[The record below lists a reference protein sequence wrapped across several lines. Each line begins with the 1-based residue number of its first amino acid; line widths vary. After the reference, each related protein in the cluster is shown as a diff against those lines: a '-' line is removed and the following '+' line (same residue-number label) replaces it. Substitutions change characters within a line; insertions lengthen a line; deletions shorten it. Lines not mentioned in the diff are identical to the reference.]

1 MVGFN
6 LTRGAST
13 ERILTLITITIF
25 RKIKVNVTQLQLK
38 LGYNIIDKYSTT
50 IICRP
55 GKADSYFLNIT
66 NDGKIF
72 TQIATSSRHLLLYRF
87 RECSRIL
94 LWEL

>member
-1 MVGFN
+1 M
-6 LTRGAST
+6 
-13 ERILTLITITIF
+13 ILTLITITILF

-38 LGYNIIDKYSTT
+38 LGYNIIDKYST

-87 RECSRIL
+87 RECSHTRGR

>member
-1 MVGFN
+1 M
-6 LTRGAST
+6 
-13 ERILTLITITIF
+13 ILTLITITIF

-38 LGYNIIDKYSTT
+38 LGYNIIDKYST

-55 GKADSYFLNIT
+55 GKADSYFLNITHT

-87 RECSRIL
+87 SECSHTRRR

>member
-1 MVGFN
+1 M
-6 LTRGAST
+6 
-13 ERILTLITITIF
+13 ILTLITITILF

>member
-1 MVGFN
+1 M
-6 LTRGAST
+6 
-13 ERILTLITITIF
+13 ILTLITITILF

-38 LGYNIIDKYSTT
+38 LGYNIIDKYST

>member
-1 MVGFN
+1 M
-6 LTRGAST
+6 
-13 ERILTLITITIF
+13 ILTLITITIF

-38 LGYNIIDKYSTT
+38 LGYNIIDKYST

-72 TQIATSSRHLLLYRF
+72 IQISTSSRHLLLHRV
-87 RECSRIL
+87 RECSHARGR

>member
-1 MVGFN
+1 M
-6 LTRGAST
+6 
-13 ERILTLITITIF
+13 ILTLITITIF
-25 RKIKVNVTQLQLK
+25 RKIRVNVTQLQLIK
-38 LGYNIIDKYSTT
+38 LGYNIIDKYST

-87 RECSRIL
+87 RECSHIRGR